1 MNTPLK
7 RNWPHYGVPIMQNFS
22 SLLVYFKLVF
32 FVPYCFE
39 LKLICILTGP
49 NGYSGEEMAVYADK
63 RRYSALVI
71 IKGSSLK
78 Q

>member
-1 MNTPLK
+1 
-7 RNWPHYGVPIMQNFS
+7 MQNFS
-22 SLLVYFKLVF
+22 SLLCVF
-32 FVPYCFE
+32 LPCCFE
-39 LKLICILTGP
+39 MKLSCILTGP

-63 RRYSALVI
+63 RRYSALTI